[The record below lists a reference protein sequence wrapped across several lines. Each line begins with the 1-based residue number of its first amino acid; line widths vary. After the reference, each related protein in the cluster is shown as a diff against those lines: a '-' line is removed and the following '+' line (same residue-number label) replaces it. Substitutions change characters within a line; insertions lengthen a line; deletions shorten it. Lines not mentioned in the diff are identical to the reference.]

1 MSPTPPRT
9 VAVVGAGIVGLASA
23 WFLQEHGVEVTVL
36 ERDRVGAGASW
47 GNSGWLSP
55 ALATPLPEPAVVRY
69 GARSALRASS
79 PVYVPP
85 RPDPKV
91 LGFLA
96 RFLLSSTSARWRAG
110 MAGMA
115 PLNALA
121 LDSFDRLI
129 AGGVTGTTS
138 CPPAHLACFRHR
150 AEQLAMAHE
159 LDEIRAC
166 GQPVDA
172 ELLDGDG
179 ARALNPAVSEEVTAA
194 LALKGQRFLDPS
206 AFVTSLAEAVAARG
220 GHLETGTDVKAVRE
234 VNDRAELAVLQ
245 DELLTRRAF
254 DAIVLANGAW
264 LGELTRRLG
273 VRVPVQSGRGYS
285 FTAPTS
291 RRGDH
296 SPVLPHPAR
305 RLHAGRRPRARGR
318 DDGASTAGRTHRSGP
333 AGSRRRLRPPAPCGC
348 GSQRHPRCLGGVT
361 AVHRRRA
368 PAHRSNA
375 VEPDL
380 GGRGSRDVGRHPGTG
395 HGQPGR
401 GGHGDRGRTSGA
413 APLRPAPL
421 ASRAPDLRI
430 T

>member
-91 LGFLA
+91 LSFLT

-138 CPPAHLACFRHR
+138 CPPAHLACFRHQ
-150 AEQLAMAHE
+150 AEQLEMALE

-172 ELLDGDG
+172 ELLDGDE

-264 LGELTRRLG
+264 LRELTRRLG

-285 FTAPTS
+285 FTAPAS
-291 RRGDH
+291 REVTTPLYFPTQRVACTPVGDR
-296 SPVLPHPAR
+296 VR
-305 RLHAGRRPRARGR
+305 VAGMME
-318 DDGASTAGRTHRSGP
+318 
-333 AGSRRRLRPPAPCGC
+333 LRPPGAPIDRGRLAAVAD
-348 GSQRHPRCLGGVT
+348 SVRPLLVGV
-361 AVHRRRA
+361 
-368 PAHRSNA
+368 
-375 VEPDL
+375 DL
-380 GGRGSRDVGRHPGTG
+380 SDTRDAWVGSRPFTADGLPLIGRT
-395 HGQPGR
+395 R
-401 GGHGDRGRTSGA
+401 WSRIWVAGGHGMWGVTQGPATGSLVA
-413 APLRPAPL
+413 AAMVTGVLPPELRPFDPLR
-421 ASRAPDLRI
+421 
-430 T
+430 